1 MENLRNYL
9 MNVKADFEDY
19 LASGK
24 ALCDLSS
31 MRFNSGNLPDYT
43 NKHIQ
48 ELYILRYTY
57 AYAFDYKYL
66 YKMALSDVKKKHI
79 RVLSIG
85 CGNYVDYFGLR
96 EAVSRSASI
105 DYYGVDVIDWNYKFK
120 PATGDRI
127 SFSQGDAF
135 EYLLKQDQLDYDL
148 YIFPKSISE
157 FSKRELQ
164 QIGKTIAEKVHPEKS
179 IKILLSLRAKEQ
191 SMDSDK
197 ANSAVLHDALCECGM
212 LADPNNSKTYK
223 LKSNIDQL
231 RINKI
236 DESFDN
242 PTEIDYLLQH
252 LSNYCNENQS
262 FSKCN
267 SCPVST
273 NWRPKL
279 NCTEFYSQIFNFQ
292 KESSC

>member
-1 MENLRNYL
+1 MENLYNYL
-9 MNVKADFEDY
+9 MSVKANFEDY
-19 LASGK
+19 LSSGK

-79 RVLSIG
+79 KVLSIG

-96 EAVSRSASI
+96 AAVSRSASI
-105 DYYGVDVIDWNYKFK
+105 DYHGVDVVDWYYKFN
-120 PATGDRI
+120 ADSGDRI
-127 SFSQGDAF
+127 TFSKGDVL

-164 QIGKTIAEKVHPEKS
+164 QIGKAIAEMVPSEKN

-191 SMDSDK
+191 SMNSDK
-197 ANSAVLHDALCECGM
+197 ANSTVLHDALCECGM
-212 LADPNNSKTYK
+212 LADSNNRKTYK
-223 LKSNIDQL
+223 LKSNINQL

-242 PTEIDYLLQH
+242 PTEIDCLLKH
-252 LSNYCNENQS
+252 LSDYCNENQS
-262 FSKCN
+262 FAKCN

-279 NCTEFYSQIFNFQ
+279 NCTEFYSQIFNLQ
-292 KESSC
+292 KDTSY